1 MNAQEVTDVLRQSR
15 TRLGEY
21 HIKALYLFGS
31 VVRGEAT
38 PESDVDVL
46 VEFEPDAHVG
56 LFAFAR
62 LQRELSE
69 MLGRPVDLAT
79 PDSLHKA
86 LKEQVLK
93 EAVRAA

>member
-1 MNAQEVTDVLRQSR
+1 
-15 TRLGEY
+15 
-21 HIKALYLFGS
+21 
-31 VVRGEAT
+31 
-38 PESDVDVL
+38 
-46 VEFEPDAHVG
+46 
-56 LFAFAR
+56 
-62 LQRELSE
+62 